1 METLIEAIRAASA
14 ADATPQAR
22 ANGAQACRTIL
33 AALEA
38 TQGQPLASAPAAPA
52 APPTPMHAIVGT
64 LRNTPPEQLL
74 DLIIAKLTAALPPGT
89 DVPKVQSVSL
99 PLVPIGALR
108 GEP

>member
-52 APPTPMHAIVGT
+52 TPMHAIVGT

-74 DLIIAKLTAALPPGT
+74 DLVIAKLKAALPPGT
-89 DVPKVQSVSL
+89 DIPKVQSVSL